1 MLRGE
6 EGLNPGLFSPGTGPL
21 FLFPAAVPVFPHS
34 LSGHT
39 GDTQGLTQ
47 GKQKAQTG
55 QGHKDGTYAEH
66 SGAGRPHAGRRT
78 GQKHYGESRGEKVQG
93 REGGET
99 GDLTAGVFLLHSPP
113 ADSPDLGGHAEEIHD
128 HKGRHNTDHA
138 DFQEGPVKIQSVE
151 NGQQPESD
159 GKKDGETEVEE
170 THGA

>member
-99 GDLTAGVFLLHSPP
+99 GDLTAGVFLFIPPLRTAQTWAAMQKRSMITRAGIIQITPISRRDQSRYRALKTDSSPR
-113 ADSPDLGGHAEEIHD
+113 A
-128 HKGRHNTDHA
+128 
-138 DFQEGPVKIQSVE
+138 
-151 NGQQPESD
+151 
-159 GKKDGETEVEE
+159 TERR
-170 THGA
+170 TAKPK